1 MNSTPTDAAPPSSTV
16 SLDDKYRLRS
26 GRVFISGTQ
35 ALVRLTVTQFLRDRQ
50 RGLRTAGYVTGY
62 RGSPLGGLD
71 QQMVRAAAELAAHDV
86 HFHPAVNEE
95 LAATAVWGAQQAE
108 AAGEGAYDGVFAMW
122 YGKGPGVDRSGDA
135 FRHGNLAGS
144 SKHGGVLVLMG
155 DDHTCESSTTC
166 HQSEFALVDAM
177 IPILSPAGVQEIL
190 DFGVLGWSLSRY
202 SGCWVGMKCVK
213 DTVESTASID
223 VDIDRMQVVEPPLA
237 GPTDGLNLRQPDTPH
252 AQEARL
258 HRHKIEA
265 VKAFARANAFDRV
278 VEPAPDAIMGIATH
292 GKSYLDVLQALH
304 ELGLTPQSAA
314 ALGVRLYKVGM
325 TWPLE
330 PNGAKSFAAGL
341 KKIVVVEEK
350 RSLVETQL
358 KELLYGEAGA
368 PQIVGKRDERGET
381 LFQSEMAL
389 DPVQIAIAI
398 GERMVASLADTPAS
412 LPSRIDELRTRRA
425 PRGVV
430 DVVSRSFYFCSG
442 CPHNTSTVI
451 PEGSKAYAGIGCHW
465 MAQAMNRS
473 TTGYTQ
479 MGGEGAAWMGESRFS
494 RRKHMFQNMGDGTYF
509 HSGLLAIRAAIAAKT
524 NITYK
529 ILYNDAVAMTGGQR
543 HDGQLDGPA
552 IAHQLRAEGIERIA
566 IVAEEPAKYSGAALP
581 PRVSVHPREDLNPVQ
596 EELREVEGA
605 SALIFDQT
613 CAAEKRRR
621 RKRGLLPEATT
632 RVFIN
637 DLVCEGCGDC
647 GVKSN
652 CVSIHPLETEFGRKR
667 TIDQSSCNGDVS
679 CVRGFCPS
687 FVTVTGEMRKART
700 AASPAADA
708 GEALPDPVYL
718 RTNDGTCSILVAGMG
733 GTGVVTVGAVL
744 GMAAHLDGL
753 GCGIL
758 DMAGLAQKGGSV
770 WTHIRIAPSPDSIAA
785 IRIAPGGADVV
796 LGCDQVVAANS
807 KTLTLARA
815 GARVVVNTAEV
826 MPGAFALDGN
836 MAYPRAA
843 FRSNVESVAGEGNVE
858 RLDATRLAVALLGD
872 AVYANLFL
880 VGVAFQRGLVPVSAA
895 SIVKAIELNGA
906 AVDANRAAFAWG
918 RKWAVDPGLCERAA
932 RASAPAL
939 RPMLSHEPVEDLD
952 RAIALRRDFLVA
964 YQDRAYADRYL
975 ALVEEVRAVERGLG
989 TGRTELTNATARSYF
1004 KLLAVKDEY
1013 EVARL
1018 HVETGFVD
1026 AVRSQFEGDARIA
1039 FHMAPPIFGT
1049 RLSRSGEPRKMK
1061 FGAWIM
1067 PVLRGL
1073 AKLRFLRGGAL
1084 DPFRHSA
1091 ERRVDREVLAQYESD
1106 VRATLLVLRA
1116 PEGRSKYDVAVGLA
1130 SLPSEIRG
1138 YGDVRM
1144 RSIER
1149 VRAHAH
1155 TLRTKLEAPAE
1166 ARLTPASSPPA

>member
-1 MNSTPTDAAPPSSTV
+1 MTTAPNPASRPPAAV
-16 SLDDKYRLRS
+16 SLDDKYRLTS

-35 ALVRLTVTQFLRDRQ
+35 ALVRLAITQALRDR
-50 RGLRTAGYVTGY
+50 RDGLRTAGYVTGY

-71 QQMVRAAAELAAHDV
+71 QQMVRASGELAAHDV

-95 LAATAVWGAQQAE
+95 IAATAAWGTQQAE

-135 FRHGNLAGS
+135 LRHANLAGS

-190 DFGVLGWSLSRY
+190 DFGVLGWGLSRY

-223 VDIDRMQVVEPPLA
+223 VDIDRVRIALPP
-237 GPTDGLNLRQPDTPH
+237 PPDVPDGLNLRQPDTPH

-258 HRHKIEA
+258 HRHKIGA
-265 VKAFARANAFDRV
+265 VKAFARANGIDRV
-278 VEPAPDAIMGIATH
+278 VADAPNASIGIATH

-304 ELGLTPQSAA
+304 ELGLAPASAA

-330 PNGAKSFAAGL
+330 PEGAKAFSAGL

-358 KELLYGEAGA
+358 KELLYGEASA
-368 PQIVGKRDERGET
+368 SAIVGKRDEHGET
-381 LFQSEMAL
+381 LFQAEMAL

-398 GERMVASLADTPAS
+398 GERMVQSLPDVPAS
-412 LPSRIDELRTRRA
+412 IAGRLDVLRGRRA

-430 DVVSRSFYFCSG
+430 DVVARSFYFCSG

-509 HSGLLAIRAAIAAKT
+509 HSGLLAIRAAVAART
-524 NITYK
+524 NVTFK
-529 ILYNDAVAMTGGQR
+529 ILFNDAVAMTGGQR
-543 HDGQLDGPA
+543 HDGQLDVPA
-552 IAHQLRAEGIERIA
+552 IASQLRAEGIERIA
-566 IVAEEPAKYSGAALP
+566 IVAEEPGKYRDTSRLP
-581 PRVSVHPREDLNPVQ
+581 PRVSVHAREDLDVVQ
-596 EELREVEGA
+596 AELREIEGT
-605 SALIFDQT
+605 SALVYDQV

-621 RKRGLLPEATT
+621 RKRGLMPEAAT

-647 GVKSN
+647 GLKSN

-679 CVRGFCPS
+679 CVKGFCPS
-687 FVTVTGEMRKART
+687 FVTVTGGKLRRT
-700 AASPAADA
+700 AAAEHAPVPAAT
-708 GEALPDPVYL
+708 LPDPAPAL
-718 RTNDGTCSILVAGMG
+718 ANGDSCSILVAGMG
-733 GTGVVTVGAVL
+733 GTGVVTVGAIL

-770 WTHIRIAPSPDSIAA
+770 WSHIRIARSPETIAA

-796 LGCDQVVAANS
+796 LGCDQIVAANS
-807 KTLTLARA
+807 KTLSLARA
-815 GARVVVNTAEV
+815 GSRAIVNTAEV
-826 MPGAFALDGN
+826 MPGAFALDGG
-836 MAYPRAA
+836 MEYPRTAL
-843 FRSNVESVAGEGNVE
+843 RSNVERVVEAGNVE
-858 RLDATRLAVALLGD
+858 LVDATRLALALCGD
-872 AVYANLFL
+872 AVYANLLL
-880 VGVAFQRGLVPVSAA
+880 VGVAFQRGLVPVSAN
-895 SIVKAIELNGA
+895 AIEQAIALNGTEA
-906 AVDANRAAFAWG
+906 DANRAAFEWG
-918 RKWAVDPGLCERAA
+918 RRWALDPAACEAAA
-932 RASAPAL
+932 RASSPAG
-939 RPMLSHEPVEDLD
+939 RAMLSPAPVDDLE
-952 RAIALRRDFLVA
+952 RAIELRREFLEA
-964 YQDRAYADRYL
+964 YQDRDYADRY
-975 ALVEEVRAVERGLG
+975 AKLVAEVREAERALHR
-989 TGRTELTNATARSYF
+989 GRPELTHAVAQSYF

-1018 HVETGFVD
+1018 HVDTGFVER
-1026 AVRSQFEGDARIA
+1026 VRAQFDGDAKVA
-1039 FHMAPPIFGT
+1039 FHMAPPILGT
-1049 RLSRSGEPRKMK
+1049 RRSHSGEPRKTA
-1061 FGAWIM
+1061 FGPWMIPLLRVLARM
-1067 PVLRGL
+1067 RGLRGS
-1073 AKLRFLRGGAL
+1073 AL
-1084 DPFRHSA
+1084 DVFRHSA
-1091 ERRVDREVLAQYESD
+1091 ERRADRELLAQYESD
-1106 VRATLLVLRA
+1106 VRAVLDVMRGPHGRA
-1116 PEGRSKYDVAVGLA
+1116 KRGVAMALA
-1130 SLPSEIRG
+1130 SLPMEIRG
-1138 YGDVRM
+1138 YGHVRM
-1144 RSIER
+1144 RAIEKAR
-1149 VRAHAH
+1149 
-1155 TLRTKLEAPAE
+1155 AE
-1166 ARLTPASSPPA
+1166 AIALRAGLAEPVPEAIEEPST